1 MPVSVG
7 SSTKRYVSAISLLDK
22 REIAKGV
29 FDINHEDDFLNVME
43 SLGRMV
49 KTDLAQFHL
58 YTKDPINVIGV
69 VNGVPS
75 GSGTTTVT
83 VTLSAGTSGYGTVNT
98 LVRFPNGGVGRIDS
112 ITSTAPDIYII
123 KSVNTSVLTVL
134 DTNKLSFFSN
144 AQGEGSGS
152 PAARRFS
159 QTKYAN
165 QIQIF
170 KDKADITDVQMG
182 STIETVGPDGNNY
195 WTSQAIAD
203 TYLSFRKQIALGHI
217 LNVPSATLFSDAA
230 PVTIDASGNPI
241 QTSRGLDSYAST
253 FGVSD
258 TLTTPGT
265 VVLADLTDLVNQI
278 KAVRGPSK
286 YWGWSGTAPK
296 LAYDVMLKNLGSANM
311 QWSKRYTDNGKD
323 VDFGVDSFTHGN
335 VEFNFKTFEIFD
347 DPTTINL
354 SGLSDVYK
362 SMYFVPD
369 GKIQTMAGD
378 KVDRLRV
385 RYMKVG
391 GTGDKGSSIYSEVHT
406 GKYAD
411 SPTDDY
417 SGLRVHYETK
427 QGLEI
432 AGATQLVK
440 QVVLA

>member
-1 MPVSVG
+1 MAASTG
-7 SSTKRYVSAISLLDK
+7 LSTKRYVSAISLLDK

-29 FDINHEDDFLNVME
+29 FDINHEDDFLSVME

-49 KTDLAQFHL
+49 QTDQPTYNL
-58 YTKDPINVIGV
+58 YTKDALHVLGV
-69 VNGVPS
+69 VNGVPLN
-75 GSGTTTVT
+75 SGTATVT

-98 LVRFPNGGVGRIDS
+98 LVRFPNGKVGRIDS
-112 ITSTAPDIYII
+112 ITSTAPDVYVI
-123 KSVNTSVLTVL
+123 KSIDGSNLTVA
-134 DTNKLSFFSN
+134 DTNKLSMYSN
-144 AQGEGSGS
+144 AQGEGSDS

-159 QTKYAN
+159 QTKYTN

-170 KDKADITDVQMG
+170 KDKATITDVQLA
-182 STIETVGPDGNNY
+182 STIETVGPDGRNY

-203 TYLSFRKQIALGHI
+203 TFLSFRKQIALGHI
-217 LNVPSATLFSDAA
+217 LNVPSVTLFSDASPA
-230 PVTIDASGNPI
+230 TVDASGNPI
-241 QTSRGLDSYAST
+241 QTERGLDSYAAT
-253 FGVSD
+253 YGISD

-286 YWGWSGTAPK
+286 YFGWSGTAPK
-296 LAYDVMLKNLGSANM
+296 LAYDVMLKNLGSANV

-323 VDFGVDSFTHGN
+323 VDFGVDSFKHGGI
-335 VEFNFKTFEIFD
+335 EFNFKTFEIFD
-347 DPTTINL
+347 DPTTINA

-362 SMYFVPD
+362 SMYFVPAD
-369 GKIQTMAGD
+369 KIMTTAGE
-378 KVDRLRV
+378 KVDRIRV

-391 GTGDKGSSIYSEVHT
+391 GMNDKGNKIYSEVHT

-411 SPTDDY
+411 VPTNGVSALD
-417 SGLRVHYETK
+417 VHYESK

-432 AGATQLVK
+432 AGATHLVK